1 MDYIFDKDVPE
12 ARNLN
17 NPAQAERSG
26 AQCGVERR
34 PNPVRACRRYAI
46 VLLLTL
52 LIATVGNSATAQR
65 FRIVEDTV
73 RINAS
78 DFIGPVSNFVM
89 CLSAHYKGY
98 YFCIFHNGDL
108 YESWLSKNRLLVISE
123 DGKDIVEVSLPNDFQ
138 GAYYGDLFVRHDTL
152 FIKDEISGWYFDMD
166 AWKWQSLEV
175 VSDIIYEDDQ
185 YNIAHLDMGEWGS
198 YTWFIDKKVSF
209 VDERS
214 HTTPL
219 QSGDWQNGSTSV
231 VARPLHPEIKE
242 TVNQYII
249 PGNISRI
256 IKKDDIYY
264 FIKRN
269 RIDTLRSLKG
279 KAKLCKEEYT
289 YETAA
294 RSEYDFLDYLLFHVE
309 LNTDP
314 IPTLFR
320 FAGTDD
326 YNYWWRNTYDTLF
339 VDAFMIADNLYYLVN
354 TENKTFLAQLE
365 EGTLREKLDLGHR
378 YHFFRGH
385 HCYRGENPA
394 PNQCFLQFK
403 EDMNSYGIL
412 EINDSLIHIFHI
424 LHNQDS
430 LPHIG
435 TDNIEPLLQYL
446 LNNLN
451 HLTLSQV
458 DSVEKI
464 LQGTAKGQFRKLA
477 NYYFPDD
484 YQTDIYERYTYY
496 IVIDCEQTMSV
507 AYCVNQKDS
516 VVYGAFFDWI
526 TTNGYNASCRTFGGI
541 AENAKQKYAEVRRIL
556 TRITGE
562 KPVEIKEKSTYS
574 VWTYGNIT
582 VKLYDHGRMV
592 IYLTG
597 E

>member
-1 MDYIFDKDVPE
+1 M
-12 ARNLN
+12 
-17 NPAQAERSG
+17 NPTALFHT
-26 AQCGVERR
+26 
-34 PNPVRACRRYAI
+34 
-46 VLLLTL
+46 LLLAL
-52 LIATVGNSATAQR
+52 LLATAGNGATAQQ

-73 RINAS
+73 RINAP
-78 DFIGPVSNFVM
+78 DFIGPVSDFVM

-123 DGKDIVEVSLPNDFQ
+123 DGKEIVEVSLPKDFQ
-138 GAYYGDLFVRHDTL
+138 AAYYGDLFVRHDTL
-152 FIKDEISGWYFDMD
+152 FLKKYHTDDQLSGWYFDMD
-166 AWKWQSLEV
+166 IWGWQPLKV
-175 VSDIIYEDDQ
+175 ISDMIYEGDQ
-185 YNIAHLDMGEWGS
+185 YNIAHLEMGEWGS

-214 HTTPL
+214 RTTPL

-231 VARPLHPEIKE
+231 VARPLYPEVKE
-242 TVNQYII
+242 TVNQYIM

-256 IKKDDIYY
+256 IKKDNIYY
-264 FIKRN
+264 FIHDN
-269 RIDTLRSLKG
+269 RVDTLSSLKG
-279 KAKLCKEEYT
+279 KAKLCKEEFT
-289 YETAA
+289 YDAAA
-294 RSEYDFLDYLLFHVE
+294 RNEYAFLEQLLFHVD

-365 EGTLREKLDLGHR
+365 EGTLCEKLDLGHR

-412 EINDSLIHIFHI
+412 EIEDSLIHVFHI

-458 DSVEKI
+458 DSVEKT

-516 VVYGAFFDWI
+516 VVCGAFFEWI
-526 TTNGYNASCRTFGGI
+526 KTNGYNASCRNFGGI
-541 AENAKQKYAEVRRIL
+541 AENAKQKYADVRRIL

-574 VWTYGNIT
+574 MWTYGNIT

>member
-1 MDYIFDKDVPE
+1 MLRFE
-12 ARNLN
+12 AIGKAIRIK
-17 NPAQAERSG
+17 S
-26 AQCGVERR
+26 
-34 PNPVRACRRYAI
+34 CRRFAT

-52 LIATVGNSATAQR
+52 LMATVGNSATAQQ

-73 RINAS
+73 QINAS
-78 DFIGPVSNFVM
+78 DFIGPVSNFV
-89 CLSAHYKGY
+89 LYWSAHYKGH
-98 YFCIFHNGDL
+98 YFCIFRNGDL
-108 YESWLSKNRLLVISE
+108 YESWLSKRILLVISE
-123 DGKDIVEVSLPNDFQ
+123 DGKDIVEVSLPEDFH
-138 GAYYGDLFVRHDTL
+138 GAMYGDLFVRHDTL
-152 FIKDEISGWYFDMD
+152 FLKDYHSEDPRSGWFFDWN
-166 AWKWQSLEV
+166 AWKWEPLKM
-175 VSDIIYEDDQ
+175 VSDIIYDDDQ
-185 YNIAHLDMGEWGS
+185 YSIAYLDMGEWGR

-209 VDERS
+209 VDERYR
-214 HTTPL
+214 TTPL

-242 TVNQYII
+242 TFNQYLI
-249 PGNISRI
+249 PEKTSRI
-256 IKKDDIYY
+256 IKKDDVYY
-264 FIKRN
+264 FIQGN
-269 RIDTLRSLKG
+269 RVDTLSSLKG
-279 KAKLCKEEYT
+279 KVKLCKEEYT
-289 YETAA
+289 YEAAA
-294 RSEYDFLDYLLFHVE
+294 RDEHAFLDHLLFYVK

-320 FAGTDD
+320 FTCED
-326 YNYWWRNTYDTLF
+326 YNLYLWGGPICDTLF
-339 VDAFMIADNLYYLVN
+339 VGAWMTEDNINYLVN
-354 TENKTFLAQLE
+354 TENKTFIAQIE
-365 EGTLREKLDLGHR
+365 EGTLREKLELGHR
-378 YHFFRGH
+378 YYFFRRDD
-385 HCYRGENPA
+385 CYRGENPA

-412 EINDSLIHIFHI
+412 EIEDSLIHVFHI

-477 NYYFPDD
+477 NHYFPDD

-597 E
+597 K